1 MTDLLIFE
9 ESLADIAGALNEFP
23 QLRVVCWQPDGQLTV
38 EGQPVA
44 AGDVAPEIG
53 WISFKLLSSGQ
64 LKQYVEAL
72 LDFSGVRWVQST
84 HAGLDHPVYRQLAQS
99 GVRLSKSYAQSIP
112 IAEYVLAYV
121 LHHFQ
126 GIEARLEAQRS
137 AKWQG
142 FRFRELYG
150 SRWLIIGFGDIGRRV
165 AERARAFGCHITTL
179 RRSAAAHAAAD
190 EIVSRDQLPAA
201 LEHSDVVVLACPEN
215 RETRGIVD
223 AGFVRAMKSGS
234 LLVNIARGGLIDDQ
248 ALLEGLAAGRPGNA
262 VLDAFSTEPLP
273 GDHPYWTHPNVIVTA
288 HTSNAGQGTASRSAE
303 QFIHNLRRYLAG
315 EPPGDEV
322 DPESLLEGP

>member
-72 LDFSGVRWVQST
+72 LDFSGVCWVQST

-112 IAEYVLAYV
+112 IAEYVLAYT

-126 GIEARLEAQRS
+126 GIEGRLEAQRS
-137 AKWQG
+137 AKWQE

-150 SRWLIIGFGDIGRRV
+150 LSLI
-165 AERARAFGCHITTL
+165 HI
-179 RRSAAAHAAAD
+179 
-190 EIVSRDQLPAA
+190 
-201 LEHSDVVVLACPEN
+201 
-215 RETRGIVD
+215 
-223 AGFVRAMKSGS
+223 
-234 LLVNIARGGLIDDQ
+234 
-248 ALLEGLAAGRPGNA
+248 
-262 VLDAFSTEPLP
+262 
-273 GDHPYWTHPNVIVTA
+273 
-288 HTSNAGQGTASRSAE
+288 
-303 QFIHNLRRYLAG
+303 
-315 EPPGDEV
+315 
-322 DPESLLEGP
+322 